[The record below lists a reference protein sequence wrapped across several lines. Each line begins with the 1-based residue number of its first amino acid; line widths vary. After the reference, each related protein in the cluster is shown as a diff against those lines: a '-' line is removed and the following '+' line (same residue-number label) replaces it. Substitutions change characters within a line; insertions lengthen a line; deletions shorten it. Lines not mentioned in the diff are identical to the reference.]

1 MNYKFVAIFL
11 VLLCCFMGAVS
22 AADAV
27 DASVDDA
34 VTVDAVS
41 EDIGDSV
48 TADPILSEDTT
59 TEEINEATIEK
70 ENKDVE
76 QTRGTPTN
84 AADWE
89 DLEDA
94 CESSGAKDI
103 TLTGTIYNANSQI
116 NFKNSATIIGTPNSY
131 ITGGVSGTPTFY
143 SSGSYSIHFINVTFK
158 DINSDIFMQLST
170 TGVNTFENCN
180 FLNITTTTANGHS
193 SVIWN
198 NGGFMN
204 ITDCNFTNCV
214 NGFGVITN
222 HKTPTTVTMNV
233 NNCRFENNYA
243 RTEPGAINNCGILNV
258 TNSIFNNNTSYQ
270 WGGAIHTHSNA
281 YSRIINSTFT
291 DNNAGWNGGAMYTY
305 SKLEVINSTFTNNS
319 CNSSAGGGAIG
330 CSNWMSKYNITVCN
344 CTFINN
350 TNNCGVTN
358 ETPSTGTGGAISA
371 MNNGYLTVCGS
382 TFDNN
387 YAGYGQAIAAYSQ
400 GYVNITAGIPNV
412 VIKNNTFLNHNRTTA
427 TDTVEVSGNYTL
439 DNNTFIN
446 CHQVN
451 RNGTGNVF
459 TNCTPE
465 SLNNANPTATNKAL
479 LSSNGRSSTNILKD
493 EINYLTPEDNIRKAI
508 RNLEDNGIIY
518 LSNGEFFYDNSI
530 IDFDKNYTIIGQSR
544 DGTIFIKRFEGS
556 TECQGVKTFINMTIR
571 ISEPLSDEDPIQTVD
586 LESNSVFI
594 NCTFIGTPIN
604 MGKNL
609 FDQNIESHGALDYK
623 DVYSAKFY
631 NCEFLNSDRDNTYT
645 KTVEEWIWNE
655 QTEENEIITTVYTL
669 SSYINVFDH
678 AIVEL
683 YDCTFDNLTYDTLF
697 CTNVANYDTGSVKIY
712 NSTFKNC
719 AMNAVVDYYTDL
731 EDIVAIEDC
740 DYDFDATTGVIASE
754 DGAHHYVNATKL
766 AKPDTTL
773 VADVDDAG
781 NLLVSLTAGGSAVAN
796 GKVLISVNGAEAV
809 SYDLGEDGTL
819 SIALSDLTDATGKL
833 NIDVSFEETDD
844 YKGSTGSASAVL
856 VVKTVTEKIDPVAT
870 SITASDITATAK
882 IAKTLSITLKDANG
896 NALASKAVKVT
907 VNGKTSTVTTDKNGV
922 AKVTVNYA
930 KAGTYYY
937 TFNYLGDNDYKASIK
952 PVKVTVNKQA
962 TKATFAKKTF
972 KVKATKKISF
982 TLKDSKGKAIA
993 KKKITFKV
1001 NGKTYTAKT
1010 NSKGVATVK
1019 IVIKKK
1025 GKYTATAKFA
1035 GDTTY
1040 KAVSKKAAITIK

>member
-1 MNYKFVAIFL
+1 MSFKKICICLILIFCIIGAASAAEDVSADVVDFADDSVA
-11 VLLCCFMGAVS
+11 VDAVS
-22 AADAV
+22 DDVSDSLESVDDEAV
-27 DASVDDA
+27 VDDSVSAQDEIDDVELEASVDDEPA
-34 VTVDAVS
+34 LEEIV
-41 EDIGDSV
+41 EGDS
-48 TADPILSEDTT
+48 
-59 TEEINEATIEK
+59 
-70 ENKDVE
+70 
-76 QTRGTPTN
+76 
-84 AADWE
+84 
-89 DLEDA
+89 
-94 CESSGAKDI
+94 
-103 TLTGTIYNANSQI
+103 
-116 NFKNSATIIGTPNSY
+116 
-131 ITGGVSGTPTFY
+131 
-143 SSGSYSIHFINVTFK
+143 
-158 DINSDIFMQLST
+158 
-170 TGVNTFENCN
+170 
-180 FLNITTTTANGHS
+180 
-193 SVIWN
+193 
-198 NGGFMN
+198 
-204 ITDCNFTNCV
+204 
-214 NGFGVITN
+214 
-222 HKTPTTVTMNV
+222 
-233 NNCRFENNYA
+233 
-243 RTEPGAINNCGILNV
+243 
-258 TNSIFNNNTSYQ
+258 
-270 WGGAIHTHSNA
+270 
-281 YSRIINSTFT
+281 
-291 DNNAGWNGGAMYTY
+291 
-305 SKLEVINSTFTNNS
+305 
-319 CNSSAGGGAIG
+319 
-330 CSNWMSKYNITVCN
+330 
-344 CTFINN
+344 
-350 TNNCGVTN
+350 
-358 ETPSTGTGGAISA
+358 
-371 MNNGYLTVCGS
+371 
-382 TFDNN
+382 
-387 YAGYGQAIAAYSQ
+387 GQS
-400 GYVNITAGIPNV
+400 P
-412 VIKNNTFLNHNRTTA
+412 
-427 TDTVEVSGNYTL
+427 
-439 DNNTFIN
+439 
-446 CHQVN
+446 
-451 RNGTGNVF
+451 
-459 TNCTPE
+459 
-465 SLNNANPTATNKAL
+465 
-479 LSSNGRSSTNILKD
+479 NILKD

-631 NCEFLNSDRDNTYT
+631 NCAFLNSDRDNTYT

-655 QTEENEIITTVYTL
+655 ETQESEIITTVYTL

-683 YDCTFDNLTYDTLF
+683 YDCTFENLNYGTLI

-731 EDIVAIEDC
+731 EGLVAIEDC
-740 DYDFDATTGVIASE
+740 DYDFVATTDVIASE

-766 AKPDTTL
+766 AKPATTL
-773 VADVDDAG
+773 VADIDDAG
-781 NLLVSLTAGGSAVAN
+781 NLLVNLTAGDNAIAN
-796 GKVLISVNGAEAV
+796 GKVLISVNGGEAV

-833 NIDVSFEETDD
+833 NIAVNFEETDD
-844 YKGSTGSASAVL
+844 YKGSSGSASAVL
-856 VVKTVTEKIDPVAT
+856 VVKTVTEKIDPVDTA
-870 SITASDITATAK
+870 ITASDITATAK

-896 NALASKAVKVT
+896 NALANKAVKVT

-922 AKVTVNYA
+922 AKVNVNYA

-937 TFNYLGDNDYKASIK
+937 TFNYLGDNDYKASLK

-1040 KAVSKKAAITIK
+1040 KAVSKKATITIK

>member
-1 MNYKFVAIFL
+1 MSFKKICICLILIFCIIGAASAAEDVSADVVDFADDSVA
-11 VLLCCFMGAVS
+11 VDAVS
-22 AADAV
+22 DDVSDSLESVDDEAV
-27 DASVDDA
+27 VDDSVSAQDEIDDVELEASVDDEPA
-34 VTVDAVS
+34 LEEIV
-41 EDIGDSV
+41 EGDS
-48 TADPILSEDTT
+48 
-59 TEEINEATIEK
+59 
-70 ENKDVE
+70 
-76 QTRGTPTN
+76 
-84 AADWE
+84 
-89 DLEDA
+89 
-94 CESSGAKDI
+94 
-103 TLTGTIYNANSQI
+103 
-116 NFKNSATIIGTPNSY
+116 
-131 ITGGVSGTPTFY
+131 
-143 SSGSYSIHFINVTFK
+143 
-158 DINSDIFMQLST
+158 
-170 TGVNTFENCN
+170 
-180 FLNITTTTANGHS
+180 
-193 SVIWN
+193 
-198 NGGFMN
+198 
-204 ITDCNFTNCV
+204 
-214 NGFGVITN
+214 
-222 HKTPTTVTMNV
+222 
-233 NNCRFENNYA
+233 
-243 RTEPGAINNCGILNV
+243 
-258 TNSIFNNNTSYQ
+258 
-270 WGGAIHTHSNA
+270 
-281 YSRIINSTFT
+281 
-291 DNNAGWNGGAMYTY
+291 
-305 SKLEVINSTFTNNS
+305 
-319 CNSSAGGGAIG
+319 
-330 CSNWMSKYNITVCN
+330 
-344 CTFINN
+344 
-350 TNNCGVTN
+350 
-358 ETPSTGTGGAISA
+358 
-371 MNNGYLTVCGS
+371 
-382 TFDNN
+382 
-387 YAGYGQAIAAYSQ
+387 GQS
-400 GYVNITAGIPNV
+400 P
-412 VIKNNTFLNHNRTTA
+412 
-427 TDTVEVSGNYTL
+427 
-439 DNNTFIN
+439 
-446 CHQVN
+446 
-451 RNGTGNVF
+451 
-459 TNCTPE
+459 
-465 SLNNANPTATNKAL
+465 
-479 LSSNGRSSTNILKD
+479 NILKD

-631 NCEFLNSDRDNTYT
+631 NCAFLNSDRDNTYT

-655 QTEENEIITTVYTL
+655 ETQESEIITTVYTL

-683 YDCTFDNLTYDTLF
+683 YDCTFENLNYGTLI

-731 EDIVAIEDC
+731 EGLVAIEDC
-740 DYDFDATTGVIASE
+740 DYDFVATTDVIASE

-766 AKPDTTL
+766 AKPATTL
-773 VADVDDAG
+773 VADIDDAG
-781 NLLVSLTAGGSAVAN
+781 NLLVNLTAGDNAVAN
-796 GKVLISVNGAEAV
+796 GKVLISINDGEPV
-809 SYDLGEDGTL
+809 SHDLGEDGTL

-833 NIDVSFEETDD
+833 NIAVTFEETDD
-844 YKGSTGSASAVL
+844 YKGSSGSASAVL
-856 VVKTVTEKIDPVAT
+856 VVKTVTEKIDPVDTA
-870 SITASDITATAK
+870 ITASDITATAK

-896 NALASKAVKVT
+896 NALANKAVKVT
-907 VNGKTSTVTTDKNGV
+907 VNGKTSTVTTDDNGV

-937 TFNYLGDNDYKASIK
+937 TFNYLGDNDYKASLK

-1040 KAVSKKAAITIK
+1040 KAISKKATITIR

>member
-1 MNYKFVAIFL
+1 MSFKKICICLILIFCIIGAASAAEDVSADVVDFADDSVA
-11 VLLCCFMGAVS
+11 VDAVS
-22 AADAV
+22 DDVSDSLESVDDEAV
-27 DASVDDA
+27 VDDSVSAQDEIDDVELEASVDDEPA
-34 VTVDAVS
+34 LEEIV
-41 EDIGDSV
+41 EGDS
-48 TADPILSEDTT
+48 
-59 TEEINEATIEK
+59 
-70 ENKDVE
+70 
-76 QTRGTPTN
+76 
-84 AADWE
+84 
-89 DLEDA
+89 
-94 CESSGAKDI
+94 
-103 TLTGTIYNANSQI
+103 
-116 NFKNSATIIGTPNSY
+116 
-131 ITGGVSGTPTFY
+131 
-143 SSGSYSIHFINVTFK
+143 
-158 DINSDIFMQLST
+158 
-170 TGVNTFENCN
+170 
-180 FLNITTTTANGHS
+180 
-193 SVIWN
+193 
-198 NGGFMN
+198 
-204 ITDCNFTNCV
+204 
-214 NGFGVITN
+214 
-222 HKTPTTVTMNV
+222 
-233 NNCRFENNYA
+233 
-243 RTEPGAINNCGILNV
+243 
-258 TNSIFNNNTSYQ
+258 
-270 WGGAIHTHSNA
+270 
-281 YSRIINSTFT
+281 
-291 DNNAGWNGGAMYTY
+291 
-305 SKLEVINSTFTNNS
+305 
-319 CNSSAGGGAIG
+319 
-330 CSNWMSKYNITVCN
+330 
-344 CTFINN
+344 
-350 TNNCGVTN
+350 
-358 ETPSTGTGGAISA
+358 
-371 MNNGYLTVCGS
+371 
-382 TFDNN
+382 
-387 YAGYGQAIAAYSQ
+387 GQS
-400 GYVNITAGIPNV
+400 P
-412 VIKNNTFLNHNRTTA
+412 
-427 TDTVEVSGNYTL
+427 
-439 DNNTFIN
+439 
-446 CHQVN
+446 
-451 RNGTGNVF
+451 
-459 TNCTPE
+459 
-465 SLNNANPTATNKAL
+465 
-479 LSSNGRSSTNILKD
+479 NILKD

-631 NCEFLNSDRDNTYT
+631 NCAFLNSDRDNTYT

-655 QTEENEIITTVYTL
+655 ETQESEIITTVYTL

-683 YDCTFDNLTYDTLF
+683 YDCTFENLNYGTLI

-731 EDIVAIEDC
+731 EGLVAIEDC
-740 DYDFDATTGVIASE
+740 DYDFVATTDVIASE

-766 AKPDTTL
+766 AKPATTL
-773 VADVDDAG
+773 VADIDDAG
-781 NLLVSLTAGGSAVAN
+781 NLLVNLTAGDNAIAN
-796 GKVLISVNGAEAV
+796 GKVLISVNGGEAV

-833 NIDVSFEETDD
+833 NIAVNFEETDD
-844 YKGSTGSASAVL
+844 YKGSSGSASAVL
-856 VVKTVTEKIDPVAT
+856 VVKTVTEKIDPVDTA
-870 SITASDITATAK
+870 ITASDITATAK

-896 NALASKAVKVT
+896 NALANKAVKVT

-922 AKVTVNYA
+922 AKVNVNYA

-937 TFNYLGDNDYKASIK
+937 SLSFLGDNDYKASLK

-993 KKKITFKV
+993 KNKGKAIAKKKITFKV

-1025 GKYTATAKFA
+1025 GKFTATAKFA

-1040 KAVSKKAAITIK
+1040 KAVSKKATITIK

>member
-1 MNYKFVAIFL
+1 MRTKNIKLIAICL
-11 VLLCCFMGAVS
+11 ILLCCFIGAASAVDDVSADVVDVADDSVAVDAVS
-22 AADAV
+22 DDLSDSLESVDDEAV
-27 DASVDDA
+27 VDDSVSAQDEIDDVELEASVDDEPA
-34 VTVDAVS
+34 LEEIV
-41 EDIGDSV
+41 EGDS
-48 TADPILSEDTT
+48 
-59 TEEINEATIEK
+59 
-70 ENKDVE
+70 
-76 QTRGTPTN
+76 
-84 AADWE
+84 
-89 DLEDA
+89 
-94 CESSGAKDI
+94 
-103 TLTGTIYNANSQI
+103 
-116 NFKNSATIIGTPNSY
+116 
-131 ITGGVSGTPTFY
+131 
-143 SSGSYSIHFINVTFK
+143 
-158 DINSDIFMQLST
+158 
-170 TGVNTFENCN
+170 
-180 FLNITTTTANGHS
+180 
-193 SVIWN
+193 
-198 NGGFMN
+198 
-204 ITDCNFTNCV
+204 
-214 NGFGVITN
+214 
-222 HKTPTTVTMNV
+222 
-233 NNCRFENNYA
+233 
-243 RTEPGAINNCGILNV
+243 
-258 TNSIFNNNTSYQ
+258 
-270 WGGAIHTHSNA
+270 
-281 YSRIINSTFT
+281 
-291 DNNAGWNGGAMYTY
+291 
-305 SKLEVINSTFTNNS
+305 
-319 CNSSAGGGAIG
+319 
-330 CSNWMSKYNITVCN
+330 
-344 CTFINN
+344 
-350 TNNCGVTN
+350 
-358 ETPSTGTGGAISA
+358 
-371 MNNGYLTVCGS
+371 
-382 TFDNN
+382 
-387 YAGYGQAIAAYSQ
+387 GQS
-400 GYVNITAGIPNV
+400 P
-412 VIKNNTFLNHNRTTA
+412 
-427 TDTVEVSGNYTL
+427 
-439 DNNTFIN
+439 
-446 CHQVN
+446 
-451 RNGTGNVF
+451 
-459 TNCTPE
+459 
-465 SLNNANPTATNKAL
+465 
-479 LSSNGRSSTNILKD
+479 NILKD

-631 NCEFLNSDRDNTYT
+631 NCAFLNSDRDNTYT

-655 QTEENEIITTVYTL
+655 ETQESEIITTVYTL

-683 YDCTFDNLTYDTLF
+683 YDCTFENLNYGTLI

-731 EDIVAIEDC
+731 EGLVAIEDC
-740 DYDFDATTGVIASE
+740 DYDFVATTDVIASE

-766 AKPDTTL
+766 AKPATTL
-773 VADVDDAG
+773 VADIDDAG
-781 NLLVSLTAGGSAVAN
+781 NLLVNLTAGDNAIAN
-796 GKVLISVNGAEAV
+796 GKVLISVNGGEAV

-833 NIDVSFEETDD
+833 NIAVTFEETDD

-856 VVKTVTEKIDPVAT
+856 VVKTVTEKIDPVDTA
-870 SITASDITATAK
+870 ITASDITATAK

-896 NALASKAVKVT
+896 NALANKAVKVT
-907 VNGKTSTVTTDKNGV
+907 VNGKTSTVTTDSNGV

-937 TFNYLGDNDYKASIK
+937 TFNYLGDNDYKASLK

-1025 GKYTATAKFA
+1025 GKFTATAKFA

-1040 KAVSKKAAITIK
+1040 KAVSKKATITIK

>member
-1 MNYKFVAIFL
+1 MSFKKICICLILIFCIIGAASAAEDVSADVVDFADDSVA
-11 VLLCCFMGAVS
+11 VDAVS
-22 AADAV
+22 DDVSDSLESVDDEAV
-27 DASVDDA
+27 VDDSVSAQDEIDDVELEASVDDEPA
-34 VTVDAVS
+34 LEEIV
-41 EDIGDSV
+41 EGDS
-48 TADPILSEDTT
+48 
-59 TEEINEATIEK
+59 
-70 ENKDVE
+70 
-76 QTRGTPTN
+76 
-84 AADWE
+84 
-89 DLEDA
+89 
-94 CESSGAKDI
+94 
-103 TLTGTIYNANSQI
+103 
-116 NFKNSATIIGTPNSY
+116 
-131 ITGGVSGTPTFY
+131 
-143 SSGSYSIHFINVTFK
+143 
-158 DINSDIFMQLST
+158 
-170 TGVNTFENCN
+170 
-180 FLNITTTTANGHS
+180 
-193 SVIWN
+193 
-198 NGGFMN
+198 
-204 ITDCNFTNCV
+204 
-214 NGFGVITN
+214 
-222 HKTPTTVTMNV
+222 
-233 NNCRFENNYA
+233 
-243 RTEPGAINNCGILNV
+243 
-258 TNSIFNNNTSYQ
+258 
-270 WGGAIHTHSNA
+270 
-281 YSRIINSTFT
+281 
-291 DNNAGWNGGAMYTY
+291 
-305 SKLEVINSTFTNNS
+305 
-319 CNSSAGGGAIG
+319 
-330 CSNWMSKYNITVCN
+330 
-344 CTFINN
+344 
-350 TNNCGVTN
+350 
-358 ETPSTGTGGAISA
+358 
-371 MNNGYLTVCGS
+371 
-382 TFDNN
+382 
-387 YAGYGQAIAAYSQ
+387 GQS
-400 GYVNITAGIPNV
+400 P
-412 VIKNNTFLNHNRTTA
+412 
-427 TDTVEVSGNYTL
+427 
-439 DNNTFIN
+439 
-446 CHQVN
+446 
-451 RNGTGNVF
+451 
-459 TNCTPE
+459 
-465 SLNNANPTATNKAL
+465 
-479 LSSNGRSSTNILKD
+479 NILKD

-631 NCEFLNSDRDNTYT
+631 NCAFLNSDRDNTYT

-655 QTEENEIITTVYTL
+655 ETQESEIITTVYTL

-683 YDCTFDNLTYDTLF
+683 YDCTFENLNYGTLI

-731 EDIVAIEDC
+731 EGLVAIEDC
-740 DYDFDATTGVIASE
+740 DYDFVATTDVIASE

-766 AKPDTTL
+766 AKPATTL
-773 VADVDDAG
+773 VADIDDAG
-781 NLLVSLTAGGSAVAN
+781 NLLVNLTAGDNAIAN
-796 GKVLISVNGAEAV
+796 GKVLISVNGGEAV

-833 NIDVSFEETDD
+833 NIAVNFEETDD
-844 YKGSTGSASAVL
+844 YKGSSGSASAVL
-856 VVKTVTEKIDPVAT
+856 VVKTVTEKIDPVDTA
-870 SITASDITATAK
+870 ITASDITATAK

-896 NALASKAVKVT
+896 NALANKAVKVT
-907 VNGKTSTVTTDKNGV
+907 VNGKTSTVTTDKNSV
-922 AKVTVNYA
+922 AKVNVNYA

-937 TFNYLGDNDYKASIK
+937 TFNYLGDNDYKASLK

-1040 KAVSKKAAITIK
+1040 KAVSKKATITIK

>member
-1 MNYKFVAIFL
+1 MNMSFKKICICLILIFCIIGAASAAEDVSADVVDFADDSVA
-11 VLLCCFMGAVS
+11 VDAVS
-22 AADAV
+22 DDVSDSLESVDDEAV
-27 DASVDDA
+27 VDDSVSAQDEIDDVELEASVDDEPA
-34 VTVDAVS
+34 LEEIV
-41 EDIGDSV
+41 EGDS
-48 TADPILSEDTT
+48 
-59 TEEINEATIEK
+59 
-70 ENKDVE
+70 
-76 QTRGTPTN
+76 
-84 AADWE
+84 
-89 DLEDA
+89 
-94 CESSGAKDI
+94 
-103 TLTGTIYNANSQI
+103 
-116 NFKNSATIIGTPNSY
+116 
-131 ITGGVSGTPTFY
+131 
-143 SSGSYSIHFINVTFK
+143 
-158 DINSDIFMQLST
+158 
-170 TGVNTFENCN
+170 
-180 FLNITTTTANGHS
+180 
-193 SVIWN
+193 
-198 NGGFMN
+198 
-204 ITDCNFTNCV
+204 
-214 NGFGVITN
+214 
-222 HKTPTTVTMNV
+222 
-233 NNCRFENNYA
+233 
-243 RTEPGAINNCGILNV
+243 
-258 TNSIFNNNTSYQ
+258 
-270 WGGAIHTHSNA
+270 
-281 YSRIINSTFT
+281 
-291 DNNAGWNGGAMYTY
+291 
-305 SKLEVINSTFTNNS
+305 
-319 CNSSAGGGAIG
+319 
-330 CSNWMSKYNITVCN
+330 
-344 CTFINN
+344 
-350 TNNCGVTN
+350 
-358 ETPSTGTGGAISA
+358 
-371 MNNGYLTVCGS
+371 
-382 TFDNN
+382 
-387 YAGYGQAIAAYSQ
+387 GQS
-400 GYVNITAGIPNV
+400 P
-412 VIKNNTFLNHNRTTA
+412 
-427 TDTVEVSGNYTL
+427 
-439 DNNTFIN
+439 
-446 CHQVN
+446 
-451 RNGTGNVF
+451 
-459 TNCTPE
+459 
-465 SLNNANPTATNKAL
+465 
-479 LSSNGRSSTNILKD
+479 NILKD

-631 NCEFLNSDRDNTYT
+631 NCAFLNSDRDNTYT

-655 QTEENEIITTVYTL
+655 ETQESEIITTVYTL

-683 YDCTFDNLTYDTLF
+683 YDCTFENLNYGTLI

-731 EDIVAIEDC
+731 EGLVAIEDC
-740 DYDFDATTGVIASE
+740 DYDFVATTDVIASE

-766 AKPDTTL
+766 AKPATTL
-773 VADVDDAG
+773 VADIDDAG
-781 NLLVSLTAGGSAVAN
+781 NLLVNLTAGDNAIAN
-796 GKVLISVNGAEAV
+796 GKVLISVNGGEAV

-833 NIDVSFEETDD
+833 NIAVNFEETDD
-844 YKGSTGSASAVL
+844 YKGSSGSASAVL
-856 VVKTVTEKIDPVAT
+856 VVKTVTEKIDPVDTA
-870 SITASDITATAK
+870 ITASDITATAK

-896 NALASKAVKVT
+896 NALANKAVKVT

-922 AKVTVNYA
+922 AKVNVNYA

-937 TFNYLGDNDYKASIK
+937 SLSFLGDNDYKASLK

-1040 KAVSKKAAITIK
+1040 KAISKKASINHFYILMRKYGQFNEDLFLILIQVVGIINKFLIKKLIGNLFEFLWI

>member
-1 MNYKFVAIFL
+1 MSFKKICICLILIFCIIGAASAAEDVSADVVDVADDS
-11 VLLCCFMGAVS
+11 VAVDAVS
-22 AADAV
+22 DDVSDSLESVDDEAV
-27 DASVDDA
+27 VDDSVSAQDEIDDVELEASVDDEPA
-34 VTVDAVS
+34 LEEIV
-41 EDIGDSV
+41 EGDS
-48 TADPILSEDTT
+48 
-59 TEEINEATIEK
+59 
-70 ENKDVE
+70 
-76 QTRGTPTN
+76 
-84 AADWE
+84 
-89 DLEDA
+89 
-94 CESSGAKDI
+94 
-103 TLTGTIYNANSQI
+103 
-116 NFKNSATIIGTPNSY
+116 
-131 ITGGVSGTPTFY
+131 
-143 SSGSYSIHFINVTFK
+143 
-158 DINSDIFMQLST
+158 
-170 TGVNTFENCN
+170 
-180 FLNITTTTANGHS
+180 
-193 SVIWN
+193 
-198 NGGFMN
+198 
-204 ITDCNFTNCV
+204 
-214 NGFGVITN
+214 
-222 HKTPTTVTMNV
+222 
-233 NNCRFENNYA
+233 
-243 RTEPGAINNCGILNV
+243 
-258 TNSIFNNNTSYQ
+258 
-270 WGGAIHTHSNA
+270 
-281 YSRIINSTFT
+281 
-291 DNNAGWNGGAMYTY
+291 
-305 SKLEVINSTFTNNS
+305 
-319 CNSSAGGGAIG
+319 
-330 CSNWMSKYNITVCN
+330 
-344 CTFINN
+344 
-350 TNNCGVTN
+350 
-358 ETPSTGTGGAISA
+358 
-371 MNNGYLTVCGS
+371 
-382 TFDNN
+382 
-387 YAGYGQAIAAYSQ
+387 GQS
-400 GYVNITAGIPNV
+400 P
-412 VIKNNTFLNHNRTTA
+412 
-427 TDTVEVSGNYTL
+427 
-439 DNNTFIN
+439 
-446 CHQVN
+446 
-451 RNGTGNVF
+451 
-459 TNCTPE
+459 
-465 SLNNANPTATNKAL
+465 
-479 LSSNGRSSTNILKD
+479 NILKD

-631 NCEFLNSDRDNTYT
+631 NCAFLNSDRDNTYT

-655 QTEENEIITTVYTL
+655 ETQESEIITTVYTL

-683 YDCTFDNLTYDTLF
+683 YDCTFENLNYGTLI

-731 EDIVAIEDC
+731 EGLVAIEDC
-740 DYDFDATTGVIASE
+740 DYDFVATTDVIASE

-766 AKPDTTL
+766 AKPATTL
-773 VADVDDAG
+773 VADIDDAG
-781 NLLVSLTAGGSAVAN
+781 NLLVNLTAGDNAVAN
-796 GKVLISVNGAEAV
+796 GKVLISINDGEPV
-809 SYDLGEDGTL
+809 SHDLGEDGTL

-833 NIDVSFEETDD
+833 NIAVTFEETDD

-856 VVKTVTEKIDPVAT
+856 VVKTVTEKIDPVDTA
-870 SITASDITATAK
+870 ITASDITATAK

-896 NALASKAVKVT
+896 NALANKAVKVT

-937 TFNYLGDNDYKASIK
+937 TFNYLGDNDYKASLK

-1040 KAVSKKAAITIK
+1040 KAISKKATITIR

>member
-1 MNYKFVAIFL
+1 MSFKKICICLILIFCIIGAASAAEDVSADVVDVADDS
-11 VLLCCFMGAVS
+11 VAVDAVS
-22 AADAV
+22 DDVSDSLESVDDEAV
-27 DASVDDA
+27 VDDSVSAQDEIDDVELEASVDDEPA
-34 VTVDAVS
+34 LEEIV
-41 EDIGDSV
+41 EGDS
-48 TADPILSEDTT
+48 
-59 TEEINEATIEK
+59 
-70 ENKDVE
+70 
-76 QTRGTPTN
+76 
-84 AADWE
+84 
-89 DLEDA
+89 
-94 CESSGAKDI
+94 
-103 TLTGTIYNANSQI
+103 
-116 NFKNSATIIGTPNSY
+116 
-131 ITGGVSGTPTFY
+131 
-143 SSGSYSIHFINVTFK
+143 
-158 DINSDIFMQLST
+158 
-170 TGVNTFENCN
+170 
-180 FLNITTTTANGHS
+180 
-193 SVIWN
+193 
-198 NGGFMN
+198 
-204 ITDCNFTNCV
+204 
-214 NGFGVITN
+214 
-222 HKTPTTVTMNV
+222 
-233 NNCRFENNYA
+233 
-243 RTEPGAINNCGILNV
+243 
-258 TNSIFNNNTSYQ
+258 
-270 WGGAIHTHSNA
+270 
-281 YSRIINSTFT
+281 
-291 DNNAGWNGGAMYTY
+291 
-305 SKLEVINSTFTNNS
+305 
-319 CNSSAGGGAIG
+319 
-330 CSNWMSKYNITVCN
+330 
-344 CTFINN
+344 
-350 TNNCGVTN
+350 
-358 ETPSTGTGGAISA
+358 
-371 MNNGYLTVCGS
+371 
-382 TFDNN
+382 
-387 YAGYGQAIAAYSQ
+387 GQS
-400 GYVNITAGIPNV
+400 P
-412 VIKNNTFLNHNRTTA
+412 
-427 TDTVEVSGNYTL
+427 
-439 DNNTFIN
+439 
-446 CHQVN
+446 
-451 RNGTGNVF
+451 
-459 TNCTPE
+459 
-465 SLNNANPTATNKAL
+465 
-479 LSSNGRSSTNILKD
+479 NILKD

-631 NCEFLNSDRDNTYT
+631 NCAFLNSDRDNTYT

-655 QTEENEIITTVYTL
+655 ETQESEIITTVYTL

-683 YDCTFDNLTYDTLF
+683 YDCTFENLNYGTLI

-731 EDIVAIEDC
+731 EGLVAIEDC
-740 DYDFDATTGVIASE
+740 DYDFVATTDVIASE

-766 AKPDTTL
+766 AKPATTL
-773 VADVDDAG
+773 VADIDDAG
-781 NLLVSLTAGGSAVAN
+781 NLLVNLTAGDNAVAN
-796 GKVLISVNGAEAV
+796 GKVLISVNGGEAA

-833 NIDVSFEETDD
+833 NIAVTFEETDD

-856 VVKTVTEKIDPVAT
+856 VVKTVTEKIDPVDTA
-870 SITASDITATAK
+870 ITASDITATAK

-896 NALASKAVKVT
+896 NALANKAVKVT

-937 TFNYLGDNDYKASIK
+937 TFNYLGDNDYKASLK

-1040 KAVSKKAAITIK
+1040 KAISKKATITIR

>member
-1 MNYKFVAIFL
+1 MSFKKICICLILIF
-11 VLLCCFMGAVS
+11 CIIGAASAAEDVS
-22 AADAV
+22 ADVVDVAD
-27 DASVDDA
+27 DSVA
-34 VTVDAVS
+34 VDAVS
-41 EDIGDSV
+41 EDVSDSLESVVVEDEAVVDDSVSAQDEIDDVELEASVDDEPALEEIVEGDS
-48 TADPILSEDTT
+48 
-59 TEEINEATIEK
+59 
-70 ENKDVE
+70 
-76 QTRGTPTN
+76 
-84 AADWE
+84 
-89 DLEDA
+89 
-94 CESSGAKDI
+94 
-103 TLTGTIYNANSQI
+103 
-116 NFKNSATIIGTPNSY
+116 
-131 ITGGVSGTPTFY
+131 
-143 SSGSYSIHFINVTFK
+143 
-158 DINSDIFMQLST
+158 
-170 TGVNTFENCN
+170 
-180 FLNITTTTANGHS
+180 
-193 SVIWN
+193 
-198 NGGFMN
+198 
-204 ITDCNFTNCV
+204 
-214 NGFGVITN
+214 
-222 HKTPTTVTMNV
+222 
-233 NNCRFENNYA
+233 
-243 RTEPGAINNCGILNV
+243 
-258 TNSIFNNNTSYQ
+258 
-270 WGGAIHTHSNA
+270 
-281 YSRIINSTFT
+281 
-291 DNNAGWNGGAMYTY
+291 
-305 SKLEVINSTFTNNS
+305 
-319 CNSSAGGGAIG
+319 
-330 CSNWMSKYNITVCN
+330 
-344 CTFINN
+344 
-350 TNNCGVTN
+350 
-358 ETPSTGTGGAISA
+358 
-371 MNNGYLTVCGS
+371 
-382 TFDNN
+382 
-387 YAGYGQAIAAYSQ
+387 GQS
-400 GYVNITAGIPNV
+400 P
-412 VIKNNTFLNHNRTTA
+412 
-427 TDTVEVSGNYTL
+427 
-439 DNNTFIN
+439 
-446 CHQVN
+446 
-451 RNGTGNVF
+451 
-459 TNCTPE
+459 
-465 SLNNANPTATNKAL
+465 
-479 LSSNGRSSTNILKD
+479 NILKD

-631 NCEFLNSDRDNTYT
+631 NCAFLNSDRDNTYT

-655 QTEENEIITTVYTL
+655 ETQESEIITTVYTL

-683 YDCTFDNLTYDTLF
+683 YDCTFENLNYGTLI

-731 EDIVAIEDC
+731 EGLVAIEDC
-740 DYDFDATTGVIASE
+740 DYDFVATTDVIASE

-766 AKPDTTL
+766 AKPATTL
-773 VADVDDAG
+773 VADIDDAG
-781 NLLVSLTAGGSAVAN
+781 NLLVNLTAGDNAIAN
-796 GKVLISVNGAEAV
+796 GKVLISVNGGEAV

-833 NIDVSFEETDD
+833 NIAVNFEETDD
-844 YKGSTGSASAVL
+844 YKGSSGSASAVL
-856 VVKTVTEKIDPVAT
+856 VVKTVTEKIDPVDTA
-870 SITASDITATAK
+870 ITASDITATAK

-896 NALASKAVKVT
+896 NALANKAVKVT

-922 AKVTVNYA
+922 AKVNVNYA

-937 TFNYLGDNDYKASIK
+937 SLSFLGDNDYKASLK

-1040 KAVSKKAAITIK
+1040 KAISKKATITIR

>member
-1 MNYKFVAIFL
+1 MSFKKICICLILIFCIIGAASAAEDVSADVVDFADDSVA
-11 VLLCCFMGAVS
+11 VDAVS
-22 AADAV
+22 DDVSDSLESVDDEAV
-27 DASVDDA
+27 VDDSVSAQDEIDDVELEASVDDEPA
-34 VTVDAVS
+34 LEEIV
-41 EDIGDSV
+41 EGDS
-48 TADPILSEDTT
+48 
-59 TEEINEATIEK
+59 
-70 ENKDVE
+70 
-76 QTRGTPTN
+76 
-84 AADWE
+84 
-89 DLEDA
+89 
-94 CESSGAKDI
+94 
-103 TLTGTIYNANSQI
+103 
-116 NFKNSATIIGTPNSY
+116 
-131 ITGGVSGTPTFY
+131 
-143 SSGSYSIHFINVTFK
+143 
-158 DINSDIFMQLST
+158 
-170 TGVNTFENCN
+170 
-180 FLNITTTTANGHS
+180 
-193 SVIWN
+193 
-198 NGGFMN
+198 
-204 ITDCNFTNCV
+204 
-214 NGFGVITN
+214 
-222 HKTPTTVTMNV
+222 
-233 NNCRFENNYA
+233 
-243 RTEPGAINNCGILNV
+243 
-258 TNSIFNNNTSYQ
+258 
-270 WGGAIHTHSNA
+270 
-281 YSRIINSTFT
+281 
-291 DNNAGWNGGAMYTY
+291 
-305 SKLEVINSTFTNNS
+305 
-319 CNSSAGGGAIG
+319 
-330 CSNWMSKYNITVCN
+330 
-344 CTFINN
+344 
-350 TNNCGVTN
+350 
-358 ETPSTGTGGAISA
+358 
-371 MNNGYLTVCGS
+371 
-382 TFDNN
+382 
-387 YAGYGQAIAAYSQ
+387 GQS
-400 GYVNITAGIPNV
+400 P
-412 VIKNNTFLNHNRTTA
+412 
-427 TDTVEVSGNYTL
+427 
-439 DNNTFIN
+439 
-446 CHQVN
+446 
-451 RNGTGNVF
+451 
-459 TNCTPE
+459 
-465 SLNNANPTATNKAL
+465 
-479 LSSNGRSSTNILKD
+479 NILKD

-631 NCEFLNSDRDNTYT
+631 NCAFLNSDRDNTYT

-655 QTEENEIITTVYTL
+655 ETQESEIITTVYTL

-683 YDCTFDNLTYDTLF
+683 YDCTFENLNYGTLI

-731 EDIVAIEDC
+731 EGLVAIEDC
-740 DYDFDATTGVIASE
+740 DYDFVATTDVIASE

-766 AKPDTTL
+766 AKPATTL
-773 VADVDDAG
+773 VADIDDAG
-781 NLLVSLTAGGSAVAN
+781 NLLVNLTAGDNAIAN
-796 GKVLISVNGAEAV
+796 GKVLISVNGGEAV

-833 NIDVSFEETDD
+833 NIAVNFEETDD
-844 YKGSTGSASAVL
+844 YKGSSGSASAVL
-856 VVKTVTEKIDPVAT
+856 VVKTVTEKIDPVDTA
-870 SITASDITATAK
+870 ITASDITATAK

-896 NALASKAVKVT
+896 NALANKAVKVT

-922 AKVTVNYA
+922 AKVNVNYA

-937 TFNYLGDNDYKASIK
+937 SLSFLGDNDYKASLK

-1040 KAVSKKAAITIK
+1040 KAISKKATITIR

>member
-1 MNYKFVAIFL
+1 MSFKKICICLILIFCIIGAASAAEDVSADVVDFADDSVA
-11 VLLCCFMGAVS
+11 VDAVS
-22 AADAV
+22 DDVSDSLESVDDEAV
-27 DASVDDA
+27 VDDSVSAQDEIDDVELEASVDDEPA
-34 VTVDAVS
+34 LEEIV
-41 EDIGDSV
+41 EGDS
-48 TADPILSEDTT
+48 
-59 TEEINEATIEK
+59 
-70 ENKDVE
+70 
-76 QTRGTPTN
+76 
-84 AADWE
+84 
-89 DLEDA
+89 
-94 CESSGAKDI
+94 
-103 TLTGTIYNANSQI
+103 
-116 NFKNSATIIGTPNSY
+116 
-131 ITGGVSGTPTFY
+131 
-143 SSGSYSIHFINVTFK
+143 
-158 DINSDIFMQLST
+158 
-170 TGVNTFENCN
+170 
-180 FLNITTTTANGHS
+180 
-193 SVIWN
+193 
-198 NGGFMN
+198 
-204 ITDCNFTNCV
+204 
-214 NGFGVITN
+214 
-222 HKTPTTVTMNV
+222 
-233 NNCRFENNYA
+233 
-243 RTEPGAINNCGILNV
+243 
-258 TNSIFNNNTSYQ
+258 
-270 WGGAIHTHSNA
+270 
-281 YSRIINSTFT
+281 
-291 DNNAGWNGGAMYTY
+291 
-305 SKLEVINSTFTNNS
+305 
-319 CNSSAGGGAIG
+319 
-330 CSNWMSKYNITVCN
+330 
-344 CTFINN
+344 
-350 TNNCGVTN
+350 
-358 ETPSTGTGGAISA
+358 
-371 MNNGYLTVCGS
+371 
-382 TFDNN
+382 
-387 YAGYGQAIAAYSQ
+387 GQS
-400 GYVNITAGIPNV
+400 P
-412 VIKNNTFLNHNRTTA
+412 
-427 TDTVEVSGNYTL
+427 
-439 DNNTFIN
+439 
-446 CHQVN
+446 
-451 RNGTGNVF
+451 
-459 TNCTPE
+459 
-465 SLNNANPTATNKAL
+465 
-479 LSSNGRSSTNILKD
+479 NILKD

-631 NCEFLNSDRDNTYT
+631 NCAFLNSDRDNTYT

-655 QTEENEIITTVYTL
+655 ETQESEIITTVYTL

-683 YDCTFDNLTYDTLF
+683 YDCTFENLNYGTLI

-731 EDIVAIEDC
+731 EGLVAIEDC
-740 DYDFDATTGVIASE
+740 DYDFVATTDVIASE

-766 AKPDTTL
+766 AKPATTL
-773 VADVDDAG
+773 VADIDDAG
-781 NLLVSLTAGGSAVAN
+781 NLLVNLTAGDNAIAN
-796 GKVLISVNGAEAV
+796 GKVLISVNGGEAV

-833 NIDVSFEETDD
+833 NIAVNFEETDD
-844 YKGSTGSASAVL
+844 YKGSSGSASAVL
-856 VVKTVTEKIDPVAT
+856 VVKTVTEKIDPVDTA
-870 SITASDITATAK
+870 ITASDITATAK

-896 NALASKAVKVT
+896 NALANKAVKVT

-922 AKVTVNYA
+922 AKVNVNYA

-937 TFNYLGDNDYKASIK
+937 SLSFLGDNDYKASLK

-1025 GKYTATAKFA
+1025 GTI
-1035 GDTTY
+1035 
-1040 KAVSKKAAITIK
+1040 SKKATITIR

>member
-1 MNYKFVAIFL
+1 MSFKKICICLILIFCIIGAASAAEDVSADVVDFADDSVA
-11 VLLCCFMGAVS
+11 VDAVS
-22 AADAV
+22 DDVSDSLESVDDEAV
-27 DASVDDA
+27 VDDSVSAQDEIDDVELEASVDDEPA
-34 VTVDAVS
+34 LEEIV
-41 EDIGDSV
+41 EGDS
-48 TADPILSEDTT
+48 
-59 TEEINEATIEK
+59 
-70 ENKDVE
+70 
-76 QTRGTPTN
+76 
-84 AADWE
+84 
-89 DLEDA
+89 
-94 CESSGAKDI
+94 
-103 TLTGTIYNANSQI
+103 
-116 NFKNSATIIGTPNSY
+116 
-131 ITGGVSGTPTFY
+131 
-143 SSGSYSIHFINVTFK
+143 
-158 DINSDIFMQLST
+158 
-170 TGVNTFENCN
+170 
-180 FLNITTTTANGHS
+180 
-193 SVIWN
+193 
-198 NGGFMN
+198 
-204 ITDCNFTNCV
+204 
-214 NGFGVITN
+214 
-222 HKTPTTVTMNV
+222 
-233 NNCRFENNYA
+233 
-243 RTEPGAINNCGILNV
+243 
-258 TNSIFNNNTSYQ
+258 
-270 WGGAIHTHSNA
+270 
-281 YSRIINSTFT
+281 
-291 DNNAGWNGGAMYTY
+291 
-305 SKLEVINSTFTNNS
+305 
-319 CNSSAGGGAIG
+319 
-330 CSNWMSKYNITVCN
+330 
-344 CTFINN
+344 
-350 TNNCGVTN
+350 
-358 ETPSTGTGGAISA
+358 
-371 MNNGYLTVCGS
+371 
-382 TFDNN
+382 
-387 YAGYGQAIAAYSQ
+387 GQS
-400 GYVNITAGIPNV
+400 P
-412 VIKNNTFLNHNRTTA
+412 
-427 TDTVEVSGNYTL
+427 
-439 DNNTFIN
+439 
-446 CHQVN
+446 
-451 RNGTGNVF
+451 
-459 TNCTPE
+459 
-465 SLNNANPTATNKAL
+465 
-479 LSSNGRSSTNILKD
+479 NILKD

-631 NCEFLNSDRDNTYT
+631 NCAFLNSDRDNTYT

-655 QTEENEIITTVYTL
+655 ETQESEIITTVYTL

-683 YDCTFDNLTYDTLF
+683 YDCTFENLNYGTLI

-731 EDIVAIEDC
+731 EGLVAIEDC
-740 DYDFDATTGVIASE
+740 DYDFVATTDVIASE

-766 AKPDTTL
+766 AKPATTL
-773 VADVDDAG
+773 VADIDDAG
-781 NLLVSLTAGGSAVAN
+781 NLLVNLTAGDNAIAN
-796 GKVLISVNGAEAV
+796 GKVLISVNGGEAV

-833 NIDVSFEETDD
+833 NIAVNFEETDD
-844 YKGSTGSASAVL
+844 YKGSSGSASAVL
-856 VVKTVTEKIDPVAT
+856 VVKTVTEKIDPVDTA
-870 SITASDITATAK
+870 ITASDITATAK

-896 NALASKAVKVT
+896 NALANKAVKVT

-922 AKVTVNYA
+922 AKVNVNYA

-937 TFNYLGDNDYKASIK
+937 TFNYLGDNDYKASMK
-952 PVKVTVNKQA
+952 AVKVTVNKQA

-1040 KAVSKKAAITIK
+1040 KAISKKATITIR

>member
-1 MNYKFVAIFL
+1 MSFKKICICLILIFCIIGAASAAEDVSADVVDFADDSVA
-11 VLLCCFMGAVS
+11 VDAVS
-22 AADAV
+22 DDVSDSLESVDDEAV
-27 DASVDDA
+27 VDDSVSAQDEIDDVELEASVDDEPA
-34 VTVDAVS
+34 LEEIV
-41 EDIGDSV
+41 EGDS
-48 TADPILSEDTT
+48 
-59 TEEINEATIEK
+59 
-70 ENKDVE
+70 
-76 QTRGTPTN
+76 
-84 AADWE
+84 
-89 DLEDA
+89 
-94 CESSGAKDI
+94 
-103 TLTGTIYNANSQI
+103 
-116 NFKNSATIIGTPNSY
+116 
-131 ITGGVSGTPTFY
+131 
-143 SSGSYSIHFINVTFK
+143 
-158 DINSDIFMQLST
+158 
-170 TGVNTFENCN
+170 
-180 FLNITTTTANGHS
+180 
-193 SVIWN
+193 
-198 NGGFMN
+198 
-204 ITDCNFTNCV
+204 
-214 NGFGVITN
+214 
-222 HKTPTTVTMNV
+222 
-233 NNCRFENNYA
+233 
-243 RTEPGAINNCGILNV
+243 
-258 TNSIFNNNTSYQ
+258 
-270 WGGAIHTHSNA
+270 
-281 YSRIINSTFT
+281 
-291 DNNAGWNGGAMYTY
+291 
-305 SKLEVINSTFTNNS
+305 
-319 CNSSAGGGAIG
+319 
-330 CSNWMSKYNITVCN
+330 
-344 CTFINN
+344 
-350 TNNCGVTN
+350 
-358 ETPSTGTGGAISA
+358 
-371 MNNGYLTVCGS
+371 
-382 TFDNN
+382 
-387 YAGYGQAIAAYSQ
+387 GQS
-400 GYVNITAGIPNV
+400 P
-412 VIKNNTFLNHNRTTA
+412 
-427 TDTVEVSGNYTL
+427 
-439 DNNTFIN
+439 
-446 CHQVN
+446 
-451 RNGTGNVF
+451 
-459 TNCTPE
+459 
-465 SLNNANPTATNKAL
+465 
-479 LSSNGRSSTNILKD
+479 NILKD

-631 NCEFLNSDRDNTYT
+631 NCAFLNSDRDNTYT

-655 QTEENEIITTVYTL
+655 ETQESEIITTVYTL

-683 YDCTFDNLTYDTLF
+683 YDCTFENLNYGTLI

-731 EDIVAIEDC
+731 EGLVAIEDC
-740 DYDFDATTGVIASE
+740 DYDFVATTDVIASE

-766 AKPDTTL
+766 AKPATTL
-773 VADVDDAG
+773 VADIDDAG
-781 NLLVSLTAGGSAVAN
+781 NLLVNLTAGDNAVAN
-796 GKVLISVNGAEAV
+796 GKVLISINDGEPV
-809 SYDLGEDGTL
+809 SHDLGEDGTL

-833 NIDVSFEETDD
+833 NIAVTFEETDD

-896 NALASKAVKVT
+896 NALANKAVKVT

-922 AKVTVNYA
+922 AKVNVNYA

-937 TFNYLGDNDYKASIK
+937 SLSFLGDNDYKASLK

-1040 KAVSKKAAITIK
+1040 KAISKKATITIR

>member
-1 MNYKFVAIFL
+1 MSFKKICICLILIF
-11 VLLCCFMGAVS
+11 CIIGAAS
-22 AADAV
+22 AAEDVSTDVV
-27 DASVDDA
+27 DASDDA
-34 VTVDAVS
+34 VAVDAVS
-41 EDIGDSV
+41 EDVSDSLESVVVEDEPVVVDSASAQDDNDDVELEASVDEEPALEEIVEGDS
-48 TADPILSEDTT
+48 
-59 TEEINEATIEK
+59 
-70 ENKDVE
+70 
-76 QTRGTPTN
+76 
-84 AADWE
+84 
-89 DLEDA
+89 
-94 CESSGAKDI
+94 
-103 TLTGTIYNANSQI
+103 
-116 NFKNSATIIGTPNSY
+116 
-131 ITGGVSGTPTFY
+131 
-143 SSGSYSIHFINVTFK
+143 
-158 DINSDIFMQLST
+158 
-170 TGVNTFENCN
+170 
-180 FLNITTTTANGHS
+180 
-193 SVIWN
+193 
-198 NGGFMN
+198 
-204 ITDCNFTNCV
+204 
-214 NGFGVITN
+214 
-222 HKTPTTVTMNV
+222 
-233 NNCRFENNYA
+233 
-243 RTEPGAINNCGILNV
+243 
-258 TNSIFNNNTSYQ
+258 
-270 WGGAIHTHSNA
+270 
-281 YSRIINSTFT
+281 
-291 DNNAGWNGGAMYTY
+291 
-305 SKLEVINSTFTNNS
+305 
-319 CNSSAGGGAIG
+319 
-330 CSNWMSKYNITVCN
+330 
-344 CTFINN
+344 
-350 TNNCGVTN
+350 
-358 ETPSTGTGGAISA
+358 
-371 MNNGYLTVCGS
+371 
-382 TFDNN
+382 
-387 YAGYGQAIAAYSQ
+387 GQS
-400 GYVNITAGIPNV
+400 P
-412 VIKNNTFLNHNRTTA
+412 
-427 TDTVEVSGNYTL
+427 
-439 DNNTFIN
+439 
-446 CHQVN
+446 
-451 RNGTGNVF
+451 
-459 TNCTPE
+459 
-465 SLNNANPTATNKAL
+465 
-479 LSSNGRSSTNILKD
+479 NILKD

-766 AKPDTTL
+766 AKPATTL

-781 NLLVSLTAGGSAVAN
+781 NLLVSLTAGDNAVAN
-796 GKVLISVNGAEAV
+796 GKVLISINGAEAV

-833 NIDVSFEETDD
+833 NIAVNFEETDD
-844 YKGSTGSASAVL
+844 YKGSSGSASAVL

-882 IAKTLSITLKDANG
+882 IAKTLSITLKDASG
-896 NALASKAVKVT
+896 NALANKAVKVT

-937 TFNYLGDNDYKASIK
+937 TFNYLGDNDYKASLK

-1040 KAVSKKAAITIK
+1040 KAISKKATITIR

>member
-1 MNYKFVAIFL
+1 MSFKKICICLILIFCIIGAASAAEDVSADVVDFADDSVA
-11 VLLCCFMGAVS
+11 VDAVS
-22 AADAV
+22 DDVSDSLESVDDEAV
-27 DASVDDA
+27 VDDSVSAQDEIDDVELEASVDDEPA
-34 VTVDAVS
+34 LEEIV
-41 EDIGDSV
+41 EGDS
-48 TADPILSEDTT
+48 
-59 TEEINEATIEK
+59 
-70 ENKDVE
+70 
-76 QTRGTPTN
+76 
-84 AADWE
+84 
-89 DLEDA
+89 
-94 CESSGAKDI
+94 
-103 TLTGTIYNANSQI
+103 
-116 NFKNSATIIGTPNSY
+116 
-131 ITGGVSGTPTFY
+131 
-143 SSGSYSIHFINVTFK
+143 
-158 DINSDIFMQLST
+158 
-170 TGVNTFENCN
+170 
-180 FLNITTTTANGHS
+180 
-193 SVIWN
+193 
-198 NGGFMN
+198 
-204 ITDCNFTNCV
+204 
-214 NGFGVITN
+214 
-222 HKTPTTVTMNV
+222 
-233 NNCRFENNYA
+233 
-243 RTEPGAINNCGILNV
+243 
-258 TNSIFNNNTSYQ
+258 
-270 WGGAIHTHSNA
+270 
-281 YSRIINSTFT
+281 
-291 DNNAGWNGGAMYTY
+291 
-305 SKLEVINSTFTNNS
+305 
-319 CNSSAGGGAIG
+319 
-330 CSNWMSKYNITVCN
+330 
-344 CTFINN
+344 
-350 TNNCGVTN
+350 
-358 ETPSTGTGGAISA
+358 
-371 MNNGYLTVCGS
+371 
-382 TFDNN
+382 
-387 YAGYGQAIAAYSQ
+387 GQS
-400 GYVNITAGIPNV
+400 P
-412 VIKNNTFLNHNRTTA
+412 
-427 TDTVEVSGNYTL
+427 
-439 DNNTFIN
+439 
-446 CHQVN
+446 
-451 RNGTGNVF
+451 
-459 TNCTPE
+459 
-465 SLNNANPTATNKAL
+465 
-479 LSSNGRSSTNILKD
+479 NILKD

-631 NCEFLNSDRDNTYT
+631 NCAFLNSDRDNTYT

-655 QTEENEIITTVYTL
+655 ETQESEIITTVYTL

-683 YDCTFDNLTYDTLF
+683 YDCTFENLNYGTLI

-731 EDIVAIEDC
+731 EGLVAIEDC
-740 DYDFDATTGVIASE
+740 DYDFVATTDVIASE

-766 AKPDTTL
+766 AKPATTL
-773 VADVDDAG
+773 VADIDDAG
-781 NLLVSLTAGGSAVAN
+781 NLLVNLTAGDNAVAN

-833 NIDVSFEETDD
+833 NIAVTFEETDD
-844 YKGSTGSASAVL
+844 YKGSSGSASAVL
-856 VVKTVTEKIDPVAT
+856 VVKTVTEKIDPVDTA
-870 SITASDITATAK
+870 ITASDITATAK

-896 NALASKAVKVT
+896 NALANKAVKVT
-907 VNGKTSTVTTDKNGV
+907 VNGKTSTVTTDDNGV

-937 TFNYLGDNDYKASIK
+937 TFNYLGDNDYKASLK

-1040 KAVSKKAAITIK
+1040 KAISKKATITIR

>member
-1 MNYKFVAIFL
+1 MSFKKICICLILIFCIIGAASAAEDVSADVVDFADDSVA
-11 VLLCCFMGAVS
+11 VDAVS
-22 AADAV
+22 DDVSDSLESVDDEAV
-27 DASVDDA
+27 VDDSVSAQDEIDDVELEASVDDEPA
-34 VTVDAVS
+34 LEEIV
-41 EDIGDSV
+41 EGDS
-48 TADPILSEDTT
+48 
-59 TEEINEATIEK
+59 
-70 ENKDVE
+70 
-76 QTRGTPTN
+76 
-84 AADWE
+84 
-89 DLEDA
+89 
-94 CESSGAKDI
+94 
-103 TLTGTIYNANSQI
+103 
-116 NFKNSATIIGTPNSY
+116 
-131 ITGGVSGTPTFY
+131 
-143 SSGSYSIHFINVTFK
+143 
-158 DINSDIFMQLST
+158 
-170 TGVNTFENCN
+170 
-180 FLNITTTTANGHS
+180 
-193 SVIWN
+193 
-198 NGGFMN
+198 
-204 ITDCNFTNCV
+204 
-214 NGFGVITN
+214 
-222 HKTPTTVTMNV
+222 
-233 NNCRFENNYA
+233 
-243 RTEPGAINNCGILNV
+243 
-258 TNSIFNNNTSYQ
+258 
-270 WGGAIHTHSNA
+270 
-281 YSRIINSTFT
+281 
-291 DNNAGWNGGAMYTY
+291 
-305 SKLEVINSTFTNNS
+305 
-319 CNSSAGGGAIG
+319 
-330 CSNWMSKYNITVCN
+330 
-344 CTFINN
+344 
-350 TNNCGVTN
+350 
-358 ETPSTGTGGAISA
+358 
-371 MNNGYLTVCGS
+371 
-382 TFDNN
+382 
-387 YAGYGQAIAAYSQ
+387 GQS
-400 GYVNITAGIPNV
+400 P
-412 VIKNNTFLNHNRTTA
+412 
-427 TDTVEVSGNYTL
+427 
-439 DNNTFIN
+439 
-446 CHQVN
+446 
-451 RNGTGNVF
+451 
-459 TNCTPE
+459 
-465 SLNNANPTATNKAL
+465 
-479 LSSNGRSSTNILKD
+479 NILKD

-631 NCEFLNSDRDNTYT
+631 NCAFLNSDRDNTYT

-655 QTEENEIITTVYTL
+655 ETQESEIITTVYTL

-683 YDCTFDNLTYDTLF
+683 YDCTFENLNYGTLI

-731 EDIVAIEDC
+731 EGLVAIEDC
-740 DYDFDATTGVIASE
+740 DYDFVATTDVIASE

-766 AKPDTTL
+766 AKPATTL
-773 VADVDDAG
+773 VADIDDAG
-781 NLLVSLTAGGSAVAN
+781 NLLVNLTAGDNAIAN
-796 GKVLISVNGAEAV
+796 GKVLISVNGGEAV

-833 NIDVSFEETDD
+833 NIAVNFEETDD
-844 YKGSTGSASAVL
+844 YKGSSGSASAVL

-896 NALASKAVKVT
+896 NALANKAVKVT

-922 AKVTVNYA
+922 AKVNVNYA

-937 TFNYLGDNDYKASIK
+937 SLSFLGDNDYKASLK

-1025 GKYTATAKFA
+1025 GKFTATAKFA

-1040 KAVSKKAAITIK
+1040 KAVSKKATITIK

>member
-1 MNYKFVAIFL
+1 MSFKKICICLILIFCIIGAASAAEDVSADVVDFADDSVA
-11 VLLCCFMGAVS
+11 VDAVS
-22 AADAV
+22 DDVSDSLESVDDEAV
-27 DASVDDA
+27 VDDSVSAQDEIDDVELEASVDDEPA
-34 VTVDAVS
+34 LEEIV
-41 EDIGDSV
+41 EGDS
-48 TADPILSEDTT
+48 
-59 TEEINEATIEK
+59 
-70 ENKDVE
+70 
-76 QTRGTPTN
+76 
-84 AADWE
+84 
-89 DLEDA
+89 
-94 CESSGAKDI
+94 
-103 TLTGTIYNANSQI
+103 
-116 NFKNSATIIGTPNSY
+116 
-131 ITGGVSGTPTFY
+131 
-143 SSGSYSIHFINVTFK
+143 
-158 DINSDIFMQLST
+158 
-170 TGVNTFENCN
+170 
-180 FLNITTTTANGHS
+180 
-193 SVIWN
+193 
-198 NGGFMN
+198 
-204 ITDCNFTNCV
+204 
-214 NGFGVITN
+214 
-222 HKTPTTVTMNV
+222 
-233 NNCRFENNYA
+233 
-243 RTEPGAINNCGILNV
+243 
-258 TNSIFNNNTSYQ
+258 
-270 WGGAIHTHSNA
+270 
-281 YSRIINSTFT
+281 
-291 DNNAGWNGGAMYTY
+291 
-305 SKLEVINSTFTNNS
+305 
-319 CNSSAGGGAIG
+319 
-330 CSNWMSKYNITVCN
+330 
-344 CTFINN
+344 
-350 TNNCGVTN
+350 
-358 ETPSTGTGGAISA
+358 
-371 MNNGYLTVCGS
+371 
-382 TFDNN
+382 
-387 YAGYGQAIAAYSQ
+387 GQS
-400 GYVNITAGIPNV
+400 P
-412 VIKNNTFLNHNRTTA
+412 
-427 TDTVEVSGNYTL
+427 
-439 DNNTFIN
+439 
-446 CHQVN
+446 
-451 RNGTGNVF
+451 
-459 TNCTPE
+459 
-465 SLNNANPTATNKAL
+465 
-479 LSSNGRSSTNILKD
+479 NILKD

-631 NCEFLNSDRDNTYT
+631 NCAFLNSDRDNTYT

-655 QTEENEIITTVYTL
+655 ETQESEIITTVYTL

-683 YDCTFDNLTYDTLF
+683 YDCTFENLNYGTLI

-731 EDIVAIEDC
+731 EGLVAIEDC
-740 DYDFDATTGVIASE
+740 DYDFVATTDVIASE

-766 AKPDTTL
+766 AKPATTL
-773 VADVDDAG
+773 VADIDDAG
-781 NLLVSLTAGGSAVAN
+781 NLLVNLTAGDNAVAN

-833 NIDVSFEETDD
+833 NIAVTFEETDD
-844 YKGSTGSASAVL
+844 YKGSSGSASAVL
-856 VVKTVTEKIDPVAT
+856 VVKTVTEKIDPVDTA
-870 SITASDITATAK
+870 ITASDITATAK

-896 NALASKAVKVT
+896 NALANKAVKVT

-937 TFNYLGDNDYKASIK
+937 SLSFLGDNDYKASLK

-1040 KAVSKKAAITIK
+1040 KAISKKATITIR

>member
-1 MNYKFVAIFL
+1 MSFKKICICLILIFCIIGAASAAEDVSADVVDFADDSVA
-11 VLLCCFMGAVS
+11 VDAVS
-22 AADAV
+22 DDVSDSLESVDDEAV
-27 DASVDDA
+27 VDDSVSAQDEIDDVELEASVDDEPA
-34 VTVDAVS
+34 LEEIV
-41 EDIGDSV
+41 EGDS
-48 TADPILSEDTT
+48 
-59 TEEINEATIEK
+59 
-70 ENKDVE
+70 
-76 QTRGTPTN
+76 
-84 AADWE
+84 
-89 DLEDA
+89 
-94 CESSGAKDI
+94 
-103 TLTGTIYNANSQI
+103 
-116 NFKNSATIIGTPNSY
+116 
-131 ITGGVSGTPTFY
+131 
-143 SSGSYSIHFINVTFK
+143 
-158 DINSDIFMQLST
+158 
-170 TGVNTFENCN
+170 
-180 FLNITTTTANGHS
+180 
-193 SVIWN
+193 
-198 NGGFMN
+198 
-204 ITDCNFTNCV
+204 
-214 NGFGVITN
+214 
-222 HKTPTTVTMNV
+222 
-233 NNCRFENNYA
+233 
-243 RTEPGAINNCGILNV
+243 
-258 TNSIFNNNTSYQ
+258 
-270 WGGAIHTHSNA
+270 
-281 YSRIINSTFT
+281 
-291 DNNAGWNGGAMYTY
+291 
-305 SKLEVINSTFTNNS
+305 
-319 CNSSAGGGAIG
+319 
-330 CSNWMSKYNITVCN
+330 
-344 CTFINN
+344 
-350 TNNCGVTN
+350 
-358 ETPSTGTGGAISA
+358 
-371 MNNGYLTVCGS
+371 
-382 TFDNN
+382 
-387 YAGYGQAIAAYSQ
+387 GQS
-400 GYVNITAGIPNV
+400 P
-412 VIKNNTFLNHNRTTA
+412 
-427 TDTVEVSGNYTL
+427 
-439 DNNTFIN
+439 
-446 CHQVN
+446 
-451 RNGTGNVF
+451 
-459 TNCTPE
+459 
-465 SLNNANPTATNKAL
+465 
-479 LSSNGRSSTNILKD
+479 NILKD

-631 NCEFLNSDRDNTYT
+631 NCAFLNSDRDNTYT

-655 QTEENEIITTVYTL
+655 ETQESEIITTVYTL

-683 YDCTFDNLTYDTLF
+683 YDCTFENLNYGTLI

-731 EDIVAIEDC
+731 EGLVAIEDC
-740 DYDFDATTGVIASE
+740 DYDFVATTDVIASE

-766 AKPDTTL
+766 AKPATTL
-773 VADVDDAG
+773 VADIDDAG
-781 NLLVSLTAGGSAVAN
+781 NLLVNLTAGDNAIAN
-796 GKVLISVNGAEAV
+796 GKVLISVNGGEAV

-833 NIDVSFEETDD
+833 NIAVNFEETDD
-844 YKGSTGSASAVL
+844 YKGSSGSASAVL
-856 VVKTVTEKIDPVAT
+856 VVKTVTEKIDPVDTA
-870 SITASDITATAK
+870 ITASDITATAK

-896 NALASKAVKVT
+896 NALANKAVKVT

-922 AKVTVNYA
+922 AKVNVNYA

-937 TFNYLGDNDYKASIK
+937 SLSFLGDNDYKASLK

-1025 GKYTATAKFA
+1025 GKFTATAKFA

-1040 KAVSKKAAITIK
+1040 KAVSKKATITIK

>member
-1 MNYKFVAIFL
+1 MSFKKICICLILIFCIIGAASAAEDVSADVVDFADDSVA
-11 VLLCCFMGAVS
+11 VDAVS
-22 AADAV
+22 DDVSDSLESVDDEAV
-27 DASVDDA
+27 VDDSVSAQDEIDDVELEASVDDEPA
-34 VTVDAVS
+34 LEEIV
-41 EDIGDSV
+41 EGDS
-48 TADPILSEDTT
+48 
-59 TEEINEATIEK
+59 
-70 ENKDVE
+70 
-76 QTRGTPTN
+76 
-84 AADWE
+84 
-89 DLEDA
+89 
-94 CESSGAKDI
+94 
-103 TLTGTIYNANSQI
+103 
-116 NFKNSATIIGTPNSY
+116 
-131 ITGGVSGTPTFY
+131 
-143 SSGSYSIHFINVTFK
+143 
-158 DINSDIFMQLST
+158 
-170 TGVNTFENCN
+170 
-180 FLNITTTTANGHS
+180 
-193 SVIWN
+193 
-198 NGGFMN
+198 
-204 ITDCNFTNCV
+204 
-214 NGFGVITN
+214 
-222 HKTPTTVTMNV
+222 
-233 NNCRFENNYA
+233 
-243 RTEPGAINNCGILNV
+243 
-258 TNSIFNNNTSYQ
+258 
-270 WGGAIHTHSNA
+270 
-281 YSRIINSTFT
+281 
-291 DNNAGWNGGAMYTY
+291 
-305 SKLEVINSTFTNNS
+305 
-319 CNSSAGGGAIG
+319 
-330 CSNWMSKYNITVCN
+330 
-344 CTFINN
+344 
-350 TNNCGVTN
+350 
-358 ETPSTGTGGAISA
+358 
-371 MNNGYLTVCGS
+371 
-382 TFDNN
+382 
-387 YAGYGQAIAAYSQ
+387 GQS
-400 GYVNITAGIPNV
+400 P
-412 VIKNNTFLNHNRTTA
+412 
-427 TDTVEVSGNYTL
+427 
-439 DNNTFIN
+439 
-446 CHQVN
+446 
-451 RNGTGNVF
+451 
-459 TNCTPE
+459 
-465 SLNNANPTATNKAL
+465 
-479 LSSNGRSSTNILKD
+479 NILKD

-631 NCEFLNSDRDNTYT
+631 NCAFLNSDRDNTYT

-655 QTEENEIITTVYTL
+655 ETQESEIITTVYTL

-683 YDCTFDNLTYDTLF
+683 YDCTFENLNYGTLI

-731 EDIVAIEDC
+731 EGLVAIEDC
-740 DYDFDATTGVIASE
+740 DYDFVATTDVIASE

-766 AKPDTTL
+766 AKPATTL
-773 VADVDDAG
+773 VADIDDAG
-781 NLLVSLTAGGSAVAN
+781 NLLVNLTAGDNAVAN
-796 GKVLISVNGAEAV
+796 AKVLISINDGEPV
-809 SYDLGEDGTL
+809 SHDLGEDGTL
-819 SIALSDLTDATGKL
+819 SVALSDLTDATGKL
-833 NIDVSFEETDD
+833 NIAVNFEETDD
-844 YKGSTGSASAVL
+844 YKGSSDTISTVL
-856 VVKTVTEKIDPVAT
+856 VVKTVTEKIDPVDTA
-870 SITASDITATAK
+870 ITASDITATAK

-896 NALASKAVKVT
+896 NALANKAVKVT
-907 VNGKTSTVTTDKNGV
+907 VNGKTSTVTTDDNGV

-937 TFNYLGDNDYKASIK
+937 TFNYLGDNDYKASLK

-1040 KAVSKKAAITIK
+1040 KAISKKATITIR

>member
-1 MNYKFVAIFL
+1 MSFKKICICLILIFCIIGAASAAEDVSADVVDFADDSVA
-11 VLLCCFMGAVS
+11 VDAVS
-22 AADAV
+22 DDVSDSLESVDDEAV
-27 DASVDDA
+27 VDDSVSAQDEIDDVELEASVDDEPA
-34 VTVDAVS
+34 LEEIV
-41 EDIGDSV
+41 EGDS
-48 TADPILSEDTT
+48 
-59 TEEINEATIEK
+59 
-70 ENKDVE
+70 
-76 QTRGTPTN
+76 
-84 AADWE
+84 
-89 DLEDA
+89 
-94 CESSGAKDI
+94 
-103 TLTGTIYNANSQI
+103 
-116 NFKNSATIIGTPNSY
+116 
-131 ITGGVSGTPTFY
+131 
-143 SSGSYSIHFINVTFK
+143 
-158 DINSDIFMQLST
+158 
-170 TGVNTFENCN
+170 
-180 FLNITTTTANGHS
+180 
-193 SVIWN
+193 
-198 NGGFMN
+198 
-204 ITDCNFTNCV
+204 
-214 NGFGVITN
+214 
-222 HKTPTTVTMNV
+222 
-233 NNCRFENNYA
+233 
-243 RTEPGAINNCGILNV
+243 
-258 TNSIFNNNTSYQ
+258 
-270 WGGAIHTHSNA
+270 
-281 YSRIINSTFT
+281 
-291 DNNAGWNGGAMYTY
+291 
-305 SKLEVINSTFTNNS
+305 
-319 CNSSAGGGAIG
+319 
-330 CSNWMSKYNITVCN
+330 
-344 CTFINN
+344 
-350 TNNCGVTN
+350 
-358 ETPSTGTGGAISA
+358 
-371 MNNGYLTVCGS
+371 
-382 TFDNN
+382 
-387 YAGYGQAIAAYSQ
+387 GQS
-400 GYVNITAGIPNV
+400 P
-412 VIKNNTFLNHNRTTA
+412 
-427 TDTVEVSGNYTL
+427 
-439 DNNTFIN
+439 
-446 CHQVN
+446 
-451 RNGTGNVF
+451 
-459 TNCTPE
+459 
-465 SLNNANPTATNKAL
+465 
-479 LSSNGRSSTNILKD
+479 NILKD

-631 NCEFLNSDRDNTYT
+631 NCAFLNSDRDNTYT

-655 QTEENEIITTVYTL
+655 ETQESEIITTVYTL

-683 YDCTFDNLTYDTLF
+683 YDCTFENLNYGTLI

-731 EDIVAIEDC
+731 EGLVAIEDC
-740 DYDFDATTGVIASE
+740 DYDFVATTDVIASE

-766 AKPDTTL
+766 AKPATTL
-773 VADVDDAG
+773 VADIDDAG
-781 NLLVSLTAGGSAVAN
+781 NLLVNLTAGDNAVAN
-796 GKVLISVNGAEAV
+796 GKVLISINDGEPV
-809 SYDLGEDGTL
+809 SHDLGEDGTL

-833 NIDVSFEETDD
+833 NIAVTFEETDD

-882 IAKTLSITLKDANG
+882 IAKTLSITLKDASG
-896 NALASKAVKVT
+896 NALANKAVKVT
-907 VNGKTSTVTTDKNGV
+907 VNGKTSTVTTDSNGV

-937 TFNYLGDNDYKASIK
+937 TFNYLGDNDYKASLK

-1040 KAVSKKAAITIK
+1040 KAISKKATITIR

>member
-1 MNYKFVAIFL
+1 MKFNVKILAISL
-11 VLLCCFMGAVS
+11 ILICCLMGAASAAEDVS
-22 AADAV
+22 ADVVDFADDSVAVDAV
-27 DASVDDA
+27 SDDVSDSLESVDDEAVVDDSVSAQDEIDDVELEASVDDEPA
-34 VTVDAVS
+34 LEEIV
-41 EDIGDSV
+41 EGDS
-48 TADPILSEDTT
+48 
-59 TEEINEATIEK
+59 
-70 ENKDVE
+70 
-76 QTRGTPTN
+76 
-84 AADWE
+84 
-89 DLEDA
+89 
-94 CESSGAKDI
+94 
-103 TLTGTIYNANSQI
+103 
-116 NFKNSATIIGTPNSY
+116 
-131 ITGGVSGTPTFY
+131 
-143 SSGSYSIHFINVTFK
+143 
-158 DINSDIFMQLST
+158 
-170 TGVNTFENCN
+170 
-180 FLNITTTTANGHS
+180 
-193 SVIWN
+193 
-198 NGGFMN
+198 
-204 ITDCNFTNCV
+204 
-214 NGFGVITN
+214 
-222 HKTPTTVTMNV
+222 
-233 NNCRFENNYA
+233 
-243 RTEPGAINNCGILNV
+243 
-258 TNSIFNNNTSYQ
+258 
-270 WGGAIHTHSNA
+270 
-281 YSRIINSTFT
+281 
-291 DNNAGWNGGAMYTY
+291 
-305 SKLEVINSTFTNNS
+305 
-319 CNSSAGGGAIG
+319 
-330 CSNWMSKYNITVCN
+330 
-344 CTFINN
+344 
-350 TNNCGVTN
+350 
-358 ETPSTGTGGAISA
+358 
-371 MNNGYLTVCGS
+371 
-382 TFDNN
+382 
-387 YAGYGQAIAAYSQ
+387 GQS
-400 GYVNITAGIPNV
+400 P
-412 VIKNNTFLNHNRTTA
+412 
-427 TDTVEVSGNYTL
+427 
-439 DNNTFIN
+439 
-446 CHQVN
+446 
-451 RNGTGNVF
+451 
-459 TNCTPE
+459 
-465 SLNNANPTATNKAL
+465 
-479 LSSNGRSSTNILKD
+479 NILKD

-631 NCEFLNSDRDNTYT
+631 NCAFLNSDRDNTYT

-655 QTEENEIITTVYTL
+655 ETQESEIITTVYTL

-683 YDCTFDNLTYDTLF
+683 YDCTFENLNYGTLI

-731 EDIVAIEDC
+731 EGLVAIEDC
-740 DYDFDATTGVIASE
+740 DYDFVATTDVIASE

-766 AKPDTTL
+766 AKPATTL
-773 VADVDDAG
+773 VADIDDAG
-781 NLLVSLTAGGSAVAN
+781 NLLVNLTAGDNAIAN
-796 GKVLISVNGAEAV
+796 GKVLISVNGGEAV

-833 NIDVSFEETDD
+833 NIAVNFEETDD
-844 YKGSTGSASAVL
+844 YKGSSGSASAVL
-856 VVKTVTEKIDPVAT
+856 VVKTVTEKIDPVDTA
-870 SITASDITATAK
+870 ITASDITATAK

-896 NALASKAVKVT
+896 NALANKAVKVT

-922 AKVTVNYA
+922 AKVNVNYA

-937 TFNYLGDNDYKASIK
+937 SLSFLGDNDYKASLK

-1040 KAVSKKAAITIK
+1040 KAISKKATITIR

>member
-1 MNYKFVAIFL
+1 MSFKKICICLILIFCIIGAASAAEDVSADVVDFADDSVA
-11 VLLCCFMGAVS
+11 VDAVS
-22 AADAV
+22 DDVSDSLESVDDEAV
-27 DASVDDA
+27 VDDSVSAQDEIDDVELEASVDDEPA
-34 VTVDAVS
+34 LEEIV
-41 EDIGDSV
+41 EGDS
-48 TADPILSEDTT
+48 
-59 TEEINEATIEK
+59 
-70 ENKDVE
+70 
-76 QTRGTPTN
+76 
-84 AADWE
+84 
-89 DLEDA
+89 
-94 CESSGAKDI
+94 
-103 TLTGTIYNANSQI
+103 
-116 NFKNSATIIGTPNSY
+116 
-131 ITGGVSGTPTFY
+131 
-143 SSGSYSIHFINVTFK
+143 
-158 DINSDIFMQLST
+158 
-170 TGVNTFENCN
+170 
-180 FLNITTTTANGHS
+180 
-193 SVIWN
+193 
-198 NGGFMN
+198 
-204 ITDCNFTNCV
+204 
-214 NGFGVITN
+214 
-222 HKTPTTVTMNV
+222 
-233 NNCRFENNYA
+233 
-243 RTEPGAINNCGILNV
+243 
-258 TNSIFNNNTSYQ
+258 
-270 WGGAIHTHSNA
+270 
-281 YSRIINSTFT
+281 
-291 DNNAGWNGGAMYTY
+291 
-305 SKLEVINSTFTNNS
+305 
-319 CNSSAGGGAIG
+319 
-330 CSNWMSKYNITVCN
+330 
-344 CTFINN
+344 
-350 TNNCGVTN
+350 
-358 ETPSTGTGGAISA
+358 
-371 MNNGYLTVCGS
+371 
-382 TFDNN
+382 
-387 YAGYGQAIAAYSQ
+387 GQS
-400 GYVNITAGIPNV
+400 P
-412 VIKNNTFLNHNRTTA
+412 
-427 TDTVEVSGNYTL
+427 
-439 DNNTFIN
+439 
-446 CHQVN
+446 
-451 RNGTGNVF
+451 
-459 TNCTPE
+459 
-465 SLNNANPTATNKAL
+465 
-479 LSSNGRSSTNILKD
+479 NILKD

-631 NCEFLNSDRDNTYT
+631 NCAFLNSDRDNTYT

-655 QTEENEIITTVYTL
+655 ETQESEIITTVYTL

-683 YDCTFDNLTYDTLF
+683 YDCTFENLNYGTLI

-731 EDIVAIEDC
+731 EGLVAIEDC
-740 DYDFDATTGVIASE
+740 DYDFVATTDVIASE

-766 AKPDTTL
+766 AKPATTL
-773 VADVDDAG
+773 VADIDDAG
-781 NLLVSLTAGGSAVAN
+781 NLLVNLTAGDNAVAN
-796 GKVLISVNGAEAV
+796 GKVLISINDGEPV
-809 SYDLGEDGTL
+809 SHDLGEDGTL

-833 NIDVSFEETDD
+833 NIAVTFEETDD

-896 NALASKAVKVT
+896 NALANKAVKVT

-937 TFNYLGDNDYKASIK
+937 SLSFLGDNDYKASLK

-1040 KAVSKKAAITIK
+1040 KAISKKATITIR

>member
-1 MNYKFVAIFL
+1 MSFKKICICLILIFCIIGAASAAEDVSADVVDFADDSVA
-11 VLLCCFMGAVS
+11 VDAVS
-22 AADAV
+22 DDVSDSLESVDDEAV
-27 DASVDDA
+27 VDDSVSAQDEIDDVELEASVDDEPA
-34 VTVDAVS
+34 LEEIV
-41 EDIGDSV
+41 EGDS
-48 TADPILSEDTT
+48 
-59 TEEINEATIEK
+59 
-70 ENKDVE
+70 
-76 QTRGTPTN
+76 
-84 AADWE
+84 
-89 DLEDA
+89 
-94 CESSGAKDI
+94 
-103 TLTGTIYNANSQI
+103 
-116 NFKNSATIIGTPNSY
+116 
-131 ITGGVSGTPTFY
+131 
-143 SSGSYSIHFINVTFK
+143 
-158 DINSDIFMQLST
+158 
-170 TGVNTFENCN
+170 
-180 FLNITTTTANGHS
+180 
-193 SVIWN
+193 
-198 NGGFMN
+198 
-204 ITDCNFTNCV
+204 
-214 NGFGVITN
+214 
-222 HKTPTTVTMNV
+222 
-233 NNCRFENNYA
+233 
-243 RTEPGAINNCGILNV
+243 
-258 TNSIFNNNTSYQ
+258 
-270 WGGAIHTHSNA
+270 
-281 YSRIINSTFT
+281 
-291 DNNAGWNGGAMYTY
+291 
-305 SKLEVINSTFTNNS
+305 
-319 CNSSAGGGAIG
+319 
-330 CSNWMSKYNITVCN
+330 
-344 CTFINN
+344 
-350 TNNCGVTN
+350 
-358 ETPSTGTGGAISA
+358 
-371 MNNGYLTVCGS
+371 
-382 TFDNN
+382 
-387 YAGYGQAIAAYSQ
+387 GQS
-400 GYVNITAGIPNV
+400 P
-412 VIKNNTFLNHNRTTA
+412 
-427 TDTVEVSGNYTL
+427 
-439 DNNTFIN
+439 
-446 CHQVN
+446 
-451 RNGTGNVF
+451 
-459 TNCTPE
+459 
-465 SLNNANPTATNKAL
+465 
-479 LSSNGRSSTNILKD
+479 NILKD

-631 NCEFLNSDRDNTYT
+631 NCAFLNSDRDNTYT

-655 QTEENEIITTVYTL
+655 ETQESEIITTVYTL

-683 YDCTFDNLTYDTLF
+683 YDCTFENLNYGTLI

-731 EDIVAIEDC
+731 EGLVAIEDC
-740 DYDFDATTGVIASE
+740 DYDFVATTDVIASE

-766 AKPDTTL
+766 AKPATTL
-773 VADVDDAG
+773 VADIDDAG
-781 NLLVSLTAGGSAVAN
+781 NLLVNLTAGDNAVAN
-796 GKVLISVNGAEAV
+796 GKVLISINDGEPV
-809 SYDLGEDGTL
+809 SHDLGEDGTL

-833 NIDVSFEETDD
+833 NIAVTFEETDD

-870 SITASDITATAK
+870 SITASNITATAK

-896 NALASKAVKVT
+896 NALANKAVKVT

-937 TFNYLGDNDYKASIK
+937 SLSFLGDNDYKASLK

-1025 GKYTATAKFA
+1025 GKFTATAKFA

-1040 KAVSKKAAITIK
+1040 KAVSKKATITIK

>member
-1 MNYKFVAIFL
+1 MSFKKICICLILIFCIIGAASAAEDVSADVVDFADDSVA
-11 VLLCCFMGAVS
+11 VDAVS
-22 AADAV
+22 DDVSDSLESVDDEAV
-27 DASVDDA
+27 VDDSVSAQDEIDDVELEASVDDEPA
-34 VTVDAVS
+34 LEEIV
-41 EDIGDSV
+41 EGDS
-48 TADPILSEDTT
+48 
-59 TEEINEATIEK
+59 
-70 ENKDVE
+70 
-76 QTRGTPTN
+76 
-84 AADWE
+84 
-89 DLEDA
+89 
-94 CESSGAKDI
+94 
-103 TLTGTIYNANSQI
+103 
-116 NFKNSATIIGTPNSY
+116 
-131 ITGGVSGTPTFY
+131 
-143 SSGSYSIHFINVTFK
+143 
-158 DINSDIFMQLST
+158 
-170 TGVNTFENCN
+170 
-180 FLNITTTTANGHS
+180 
-193 SVIWN
+193 
-198 NGGFMN
+198 
-204 ITDCNFTNCV
+204 
-214 NGFGVITN
+214 
-222 HKTPTTVTMNV
+222 
-233 NNCRFENNYA
+233 
-243 RTEPGAINNCGILNV
+243 
-258 TNSIFNNNTSYQ
+258 
-270 WGGAIHTHSNA
+270 
-281 YSRIINSTFT
+281 
-291 DNNAGWNGGAMYTY
+291 
-305 SKLEVINSTFTNNS
+305 
-319 CNSSAGGGAIG
+319 
-330 CSNWMSKYNITVCN
+330 
-344 CTFINN
+344 
-350 TNNCGVTN
+350 
-358 ETPSTGTGGAISA
+358 
-371 MNNGYLTVCGS
+371 
-382 TFDNN
+382 
-387 YAGYGQAIAAYSQ
+387 GQS
-400 GYVNITAGIPNV
+400 P
-412 VIKNNTFLNHNRTTA
+412 
-427 TDTVEVSGNYTL
+427 
-439 DNNTFIN
+439 
-446 CHQVN
+446 
-451 RNGTGNVF
+451 
-459 TNCTPE
+459 
-465 SLNNANPTATNKAL
+465 
-479 LSSNGRSSTNILKD
+479 NILKD

-631 NCEFLNSDRDNTYT
+631 NCAFLNSDRDNTYT

-655 QTEENEIITTVYTL
+655 ETQESEIITTVYTL

-683 YDCTFDNLTYDTLF
+683 YDCTFENLNYGTLI

-731 EDIVAIEDC
+731 EGLVAIEDC
-740 DYDFDATTGVIASE
+740 DYDFVATTDVIASE

-766 AKPDTTL
+766 AKPATTL
-773 VADVDDAG
+773 VADIDDAG
-781 NLLVSLTAGGSAVAN
+781 NLLVNLTAGDNAIAN
-796 GKVLISVNGAEAV
+796 GKVLISVNGGEAV

-833 NIDVSFEETDD
+833 NIAVNFEETDD
-844 YKGSTGSASAVL
+844 YKGSSGSASAVL

-882 IAKTLSITLKDANG
+882 IAKTLSITLKDASG
-896 NALASKAVKVT
+896 NALANKAVKVT

-922 AKVTVNYA
+922 AKVNVNYA

-937 TFNYLGDNDYKASIK
+937 SLSFLGDNDYKASLK

-1040 KAVSKKAAITIK
+1040 KAISKKATITIR

>member
-1 MNYKFVAIFL
+1 MSFKKICICLILIFCIIGAASAAEDVSADVVDFADDSVA
-11 VLLCCFMGAVS
+11 VDAVS
-22 AADAV
+22 DDVSDSLESVDDEAV
-27 DASVDDA
+27 VDDSVSAQDEIDDVELEASVDDEPA
-34 VTVDAVS
+34 LEEIV
-41 EDIGDSV
+41 EGDS
-48 TADPILSEDTT
+48 
-59 TEEINEATIEK
+59 
-70 ENKDVE
+70 
-76 QTRGTPTN
+76 
-84 AADWE
+84 
-89 DLEDA
+89 
-94 CESSGAKDI
+94 
-103 TLTGTIYNANSQI
+103 
-116 NFKNSATIIGTPNSY
+116 
-131 ITGGVSGTPTFY
+131 
-143 SSGSYSIHFINVTFK
+143 
-158 DINSDIFMQLST
+158 
-170 TGVNTFENCN
+170 
-180 FLNITTTTANGHS
+180 
-193 SVIWN
+193 
-198 NGGFMN
+198 
-204 ITDCNFTNCV
+204 
-214 NGFGVITN
+214 
-222 HKTPTTVTMNV
+222 
-233 NNCRFENNYA
+233 
-243 RTEPGAINNCGILNV
+243 
-258 TNSIFNNNTSYQ
+258 
-270 WGGAIHTHSNA
+270 
-281 YSRIINSTFT
+281 
-291 DNNAGWNGGAMYTY
+291 
-305 SKLEVINSTFTNNS
+305 
-319 CNSSAGGGAIG
+319 
-330 CSNWMSKYNITVCN
+330 
-344 CTFINN
+344 
-350 TNNCGVTN
+350 
-358 ETPSTGTGGAISA
+358 
-371 MNNGYLTVCGS
+371 
-382 TFDNN
+382 
-387 YAGYGQAIAAYSQ
+387 GQS
-400 GYVNITAGIPNV
+400 P
-412 VIKNNTFLNHNRTTA
+412 
-427 TDTVEVSGNYTL
+427 
-439 DNNTFIN
+439 
-446 CHQVN
+446 
-451 RNGTGNVF
+451 
-459 TNCTPE
+459 
-465 SLNNANPTATNKAL
+465 
-479 LSSNGRSSTNILKD
+479 NILKD

-631 NCEFLNSDRDNTYT
+631 NCAFLNSDRDNTYT

-655 QTEENEIITTVYTL
+655 ETQESEIITTVYTL

-683 YDCTFDNLTYDTLF
+683 YDCTFENLNYGTLI

-731 EDIVAIEDC
+731 EGLVAIEDC
-740 DYDFDATTGVIASE
+740 DYDFVATTDVIASE

-766 AKPDTTL
+766 AKPATTL
-773 VADVDDAG
+773 VADIDDAG
-781 NLLVSLTAGGSAVAN
+781 NLLVNLTAGDNAVAN
-796 GKVLISVNGAEAV
+796 GKVLISINDGEPV
-809 SYDLGEDGTL
+809 SHDLGEDGTL

-833 NIDVSFEETDD
+833 NIAVTFEETDD

-896 NALASKAVKVT
+896 NALANKAVKVT

-937 TFNYLGDNDYKASIK
+937 SLSFLGDNDYKASLK

-1040 KAVSKKAAITIK
+1040 KAISKKATITIK

>member
-1 MNYKFVAIFL
+1 MSFKKICICLILIFCIIGAASAAEDVSADVVDFADDSVA
-11 VLLCCFMGAVS
+11 VDAVS
-22 AADAV
+22 DDVSDSLESVDDEAV
-27 DASVDDA
+27 VDDSVSAQDEIDDVELEASVDDEPA
-34 VTVDAVS
+34 LEEIV
-41 EDIGDSV
+41 EGDS
-48 TADPILSEDTT
+48 
-59 TEEINEATIEK
+59 
-70 ENKDVE
+70 
-76 QTRGTPTN
+76 
-84 AADWE
+84 
-89 DLEDA
+89 
-94 CESSGAKDI
+94 
-103 TLTGTIYNANSQI
+103 
-116 NFKNSATIIGTPNSY
+116 
-131 ITGGVSGTPTFY
+131 
-143 SSGSYSIHFINVTFK
+143 
-158 DINSDIFMQLST
+158 
-170 TGVNTFENCN
+170 
-180 FLNITTTTANGHS
+180 
-193 SVIWN
+193 
-198 NGGFMN
+198 
-204 ITDCNFTNCV
+204 
-214 NGFGVITN
+214 
-222 HKTPTTVTMNV
+222 
-233 NNCRFENNYA
+233 
-243 RTEPGAINNCGILNV
+243 
-258 TNSIFNNNTSYQ
+258 
-270 WGGAIHTHSNA
+270 
-281 YSRIINSTFT
+281 
-291 DNNAGWNGGAMYTY
+291 
-305 SKLEVINSTFTNNS
+305 
-319 CNSSAGGGAIG
+319 
-330 CSNWMSKYNITVCN
+330 
-344 CTFINN
+344 
-350 TNNCGVTN
+350 
-358 ETPSTGTGGAISA
+358 
-371 MNNGYLTVCGS
+371 
-382 TFDNN
+382 
-387 YAGYGQAIAAYSQ
+387 GQS
-400 GYVNITAGIPNV
+400 P
-412 VIKNNTFLNHNRTTA
+412 
-427 TDTVEVSGNYTL
+427 
-439 DNNTFIN
+439 
-446 CHQVN
+446 
-451 RNGTGNVF
+451 
-459 TNCTPE
+459 
-465 SLNNANPTATNKAL
+465 
-479 LSSNGRSSTNILKD
+479 NILKD

-631 NCEFLNSDRDNTYT
+631 NCAFLNSDRDNTYT

-655 QTEENEIITTVYTL
+655 ETQESEIITTVYTL

-683 YDCTFDNLTYDTLF
+683 YDCTFENLNYGTLI

-731 EDIVAIEDC
+731 EGLVAIEDC
-740 DYDFDATTGVIASE
+740 DYDFVATTDVIASE

-766 AKPDTTL
+766 AKPATTL
-773 VADVDDAG
+773 VADIDDAG
-781 NLLVSLTAGGSAVAN
+781 NLLVNLTAGDNAIAN
-796 GKVLISVNGAEAV
+796 GKVLISVNGGEAV

-833 NIDVSFEETDD
+833 NIAVNFEETDD
-844 YKGSTGSASAVL
+844 YKGSSGSASAVL
-856 VVKTVTEKIDPVAT
+856 VVKTVTEKIDPVDTA
-870 SITASDITATAK
+870 ITASDITATAK

-896 NALASKAVKVT
+896 NALANKAVKVT

-922 AKVTVNYA
+922 AKVNVNYA

-937 TFNYLGDNDYKASIK
+937 SLSFLGDNDYKASLK

-1040 KAVSKKAAITIK
+1040 KAVSKKATITIK